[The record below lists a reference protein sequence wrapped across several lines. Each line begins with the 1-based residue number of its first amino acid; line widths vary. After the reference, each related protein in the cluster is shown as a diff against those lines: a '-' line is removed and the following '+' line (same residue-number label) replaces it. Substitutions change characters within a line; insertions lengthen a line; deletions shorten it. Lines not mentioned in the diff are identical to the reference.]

1 MYKTT
6 LYALCLLVGVVWCLP
21 EGAIAD
27 VSYFDQNI
35 DYWSARSNQNQNL
48 QPSNSKNADAPAA
61 FNWQKYLDPK
71 SDDFFREGDY
81 TPPAPFMEVARNPSD
96 ENLRNWFAYIATK
109 NAVAARLSSRMEA
122 FTQAKFQ
129 DPSAVDHSAN
139 IPIEVKKGE
148 PINIER
154 FFIRFYFDSQCPHCQ
169 RMAREIE
176 KLRRLGFQIEARP
189 PLKVPVQYA
198 TAEELHRIGIQS
210 VPMLLIADQ
219 QGKGVYRVSGYQS
232 AEAVM
237 QGLSG
242 K

>member
-1 MYKTT
+1 
-6 LYALCLLVGVVWCLP
+6 
-21 EGAIAD
+21 
-27 VSYFDQNI
+27 
-35 DYWSARSNQNQNL
+35 
-48 QPSNSKNADAPAA
+48 
-61 FNWQKYLDPK
+61 
-71 SDDFFREGDY
+71 
-81 TPPAPFMEVARNPSD
+81 MEVARNPSD

-176 KLRRLGFQIEARP
+176 KLRRLGFQIEARQVDENGPEARP